1 MSVIIAA
8 MMLAQSCPP
17 KGMQFDY
24 HDKYEG
30 SVYSYDKGM
39 IRLTSE
45 GGMADNIGRCYYK
58 DTKGTV
64 WKLDVA
70 TPMKKVA
77 AGSPPL
83 PAPALA
89 PALTSAPPI
98 GVYECD
104 APHMI
109 GGMVMPNPQPGLY
122 FGLKSGSTYRHFDG
136 GTGSYSFSN
145 GVLTMTTGPLKGVKY
160 RRTDPTVFKPLD
172 AKGELGSI
180 RCVHNPNKSLTGR
193 W

>member
-1 MSVIIAA
+1 MSFLLLA
-8 MMLAQSCPP
+8 MVAQSCPP
-17 KGMQFDY
+17 KGMVFDY
-24 HDKYEG
+24 HDKYVG
-30 SVYSYDKGM
+30 SVYSYDHG
-39 IRLTSE
+39 IVRLTSE

-58 DTKGTV
+58 DIKGEI

-77 AGSPPL
+77 AGAPPPASPKP
-83 PAPALA
+83 A
-89 PALTSAPPI
+89 PALTSAPPL

-122 FGLKSGSTYRHFDG
+122 FGLKSASTYRDFNG
-136 GTGSYSFSN
+136 GTGSYSFS
-145 GVLTMTTGPLKGVKY
+145 GGILTMTTGPLKGTKY
-160 RRTDPTVFKPLD
+160 KRTDAKLFKPLD
-172 AKGELGSI
+172 ARGQEGSI
-180 RCVHNPNKSLTGR
+180 RCVLNTSKSLTGR